1 MRSHDSGDVLAL
13 VDEAEVGADIN
24 RVYARFPHAAGTRGK
39 KRPVV
44 VIQADVY
51 NERLRHAV
59 VAQLTTNL
67 SDNGDPACFLIQAE
81 TPEGHA
87 AGIIQDSLFSG
98 YLISLMS
105 EDRLQDVI
113 GKLPDDAM
121 RKVNDCLKAAL
132 LTG

>member
-1 MRSHDSGDVLAL
+1 MNIEHGDV
-13 VDEAEVGADIN
+13 IN
-24 RVYARFPHAAGTRGK
+24 ARFPHASGMRGK

-44 VIQADVY
+44 VVQADVY
-51 NERLRHAV
+51 NKRLRHAL

-67 SDNGDPACFLIQAE
+67 DDRSDPACFLIEAA
-81 TPEGHA
+81 TPAGHA

-113 GKLPDDAM
+113 GKLTDDYM
-121 RKVNDCLKAAL
+121 QKIDGCLKAAL
-132 LTG
+132 GI